1 MRSFGNNNIFDM
13 SITLRTEID
22 IVKFMNSVNRRYLAY
37 NQKLWCAVKCN
48 CDETSNKLYQKNQHH
63 VLNPKN

>member
-37 NQKLWCAVKCN
+37 NQKL
-48 CDETSNKLYQKNQHH
+48 
-63 VLNPKN
+63 